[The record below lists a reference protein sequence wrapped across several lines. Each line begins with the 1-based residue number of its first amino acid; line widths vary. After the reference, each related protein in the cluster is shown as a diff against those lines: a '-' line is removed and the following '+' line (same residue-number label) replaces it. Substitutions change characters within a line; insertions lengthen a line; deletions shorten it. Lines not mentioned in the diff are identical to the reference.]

1 MHDDVGDDDDDD
13 DDDDE
18 NVIKEVIEIIIF
30 S

>member
-1 MHDDVGDDDDDD
+1 MHDDVGDDDDD